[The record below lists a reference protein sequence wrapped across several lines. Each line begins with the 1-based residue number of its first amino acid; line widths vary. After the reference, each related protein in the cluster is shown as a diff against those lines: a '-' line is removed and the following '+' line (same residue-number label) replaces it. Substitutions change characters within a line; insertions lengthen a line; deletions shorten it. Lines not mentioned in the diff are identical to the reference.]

1 MRIKKFQDLQVEHPQ
16 RYEVTDNTGGEN
28 LKTIKFS
35 PGKVYQEGTKETAVI
50 FNNIQ
55 KNGLYTVIGTRVIE
69 GTEEIYDVELEGLE
83 EFGIFDINLQLV
95 ANAKNTTNSPK
106 LRILSEKYS
115 FANNNGTIS
124 IGDIVANNIYIVKIN
139 TVKKTAFLME
149 SDKLQKGTYPG
160 NASDLKSDIDKV
172 ASTTQLGRIKVGKGM
187 TADSTGQVSIVSEN
201 DAIIVQPGYI
211 KLNVY
216 NGVTGTS
223 GIRAASAGAVKTA
236 YDKALEASN
245 NLINKLDKG
254 TYSGNASDLKSEI
267 DKVAST
273 TQLGRIKVGKGMT
286 ADSTGQ
292 VSIISKNDGIV
303 VNDNDIELNI
313 VDNLT
318 TNSSTRSLSAKQGK
332 KLFDEKQNITDT
344 TLPTAS
350 KTITGSIK
358 ELFTG
363 KINTTDIVNNLTNTA
378 SGKVLDAR
386 QGPAIVNKING
397 LAGGY
402 SGTFPLTTAVKEGIY
417 LLPATNKFYV
427 CVENYSG
434 SSLTAPNANFE
445 ELSVFQNRN
454 KLENLSK
461 IKLIFNKKQTTNT
474 GIFTLDDSIEKYKFI
489 NIVYAFGGDSTRI
502 AFVSSAVF
510 NTDFLKNN
518 YNTQLT
524 FATTAINPNGVDVT
538 FEHLYVKFI
547 NGTQINIEENRA
559 TPNGTLSNNKIHQ
572 IYAWN

>member
-1 MRIKKFQDLQVEHPQ
+1 M
-16 RYEVTDNTGGEN
+16 
-28 LKTIKFS
+28 
-35 PGKVYQEGTKETAVI
+35 
-50 FNNIQ
+50 
-55 KNGLYTVIGTRVIE
+55 
-69 GTEEIYDVELEGLE
+69 
-83 EFGIFDINLQLV
+83 
-95 ANAKNTTNSPK
+95 
-106 LRILSEKYS
+106 
-115 FANNNGTIS
+115 
-124 IGDIVANNIYIVKIN
+124 
-139 TVKKTAFLME
+139 
-149 SDKLQKGTYPG
+149 
-160 NASDLKSDIDKV
+160 
-172 ASTTQLGRIKVGKGM
+172 
-187 TADSTGQVSIVSEN
+187 
-201 DAIIVQPGYI
+201 
-211 KLNVY
+211 
-216 NGVTGTS
+216 
-223 GIRAASAGAVKTA
+223 
-236 YDKALEASN
+236 
-245 NLINKLDKG
+245 
-254 TYSGNASDLKSEI
+254 
-267 DKVAST
+267 
-273 TQLGRIKVGKGMT
+273 
-286 ADSTGQ
+286 
-292 VSIISKNDGIV
+292 
-303 VNDNDIELNI
+303 
-313 VDNLT
+313 
-318 TNSSTRSLSAKQGK
+318 
-332 KLFDEKQNITDT
+332 
-344 TLPTAS
+344 
-350 KTITGSIK
+350 
-358 ELFTG
+358 
-363 KINTTDIVNNLTNTA
+363 TNTA